1 MSVTNVRFLR
11 FIFAAIFISLIG
23 AGCKSTPAG
32 PAAATGPKGTI
43 YMTGQIHSRT
53 YSINLTSAGITNL
66 FTAADAYPTPQG
78 TFIAVTNRG
87 LEEISSDGT
96 TSRLIVKQDDQA
108 PFNVTFDDA
117 FHNPQLSPDGKYIAY
132 EGQFT
137 YVFDVYVVDRTTGA
151 LLLTINK
158 AGVGY
163 GYVRPSWTPD
173 GRIVVAGAHNN
184 PGLYVSDAGWTS
196 LTRIDNNLTNPDLPM
211 VSPDGTHIAFVLNSH
226 IYTIA
231 IDGTGLKQITT
242 SSGSESWPTWSTD
255 GNWIA
260 CYGGVNSILFLPLLA
275 ADFYNIRDISSGLND
290 FMTFTSTLTGQ
301 FTWR

>member
-1 MSVTNVRFLR
+1 MSANIIRSAR
-11 FIFAAIFISLIG
+11 FIPAIIFLALIG
-23 AGCKSTPAG
+23 AGCKSTTTG
-32 PAAATGPKGTI
+32 PAAAAGPKGTI
-43 YMTGQIHSRT
+43 YMTGELRSRT
-53 YSINLTSAGITNL
+53 YSINLTSGSTTNL
-66 FTAADAYPTPQG
+66 FAAADACPTPQG

-87 LEEISSDGT
+87 LEEVSSDGT
-96 TSRLIVKQDDQA
+96 TSRLIVKANIQA
-108 PFNVTFDDA
+108 PYDVYYDDA
-117 FHNPQLSPDGKYIAY
+117 FKNPQLSPDGKYIAY

-137 YVFDVYVVDRTTGA
+137 YVFDVYVVDRTTGE

-184 PGLYVSDAGWTS
+184 PGLYVTDVAWTS

-231 IDGTGLKQITT
+231 MDGTGLKQITT
-242 SSGSESWPTWSTD
+242 SSSSESWPTWSTD

-260 CYGGVNSILFLPLLA
+260 CYGGSNSILFLPLLA
-275 ADFYNIRDISSGLND
+275 ADFYDIRNISSGLND
-290 FMTFTSTLTGQ
+290 FMTFTSTTSGQ